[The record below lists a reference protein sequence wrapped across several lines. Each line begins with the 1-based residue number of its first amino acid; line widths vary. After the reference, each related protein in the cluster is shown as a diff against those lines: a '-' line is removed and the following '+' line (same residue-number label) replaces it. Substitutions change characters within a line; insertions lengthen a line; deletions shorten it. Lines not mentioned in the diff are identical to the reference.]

1 MYISPLSSLSG
12 RALYKQE
19 IYPECWL
26 DWPARWSHKPIKPAR
41 RHRLHMK
48 VESISADVLMPLAA
62 PGAPGEMAVSASDA
76 LTAAVLVEQAQS
88 GCAKPSHVQSP
99 SLVAGVAGVEVGLDD
114 AVDEEDVVDDA
125 ELSRSTYIMG
135 MVEEAG
141 QETDIPS
148 PKPSPRYVQGVIR
161 GHQAYMITNLVGAAS
176 QTLLQPQ
183 MLWTLGRN
191 REAAL
196 AIKDRMMSRRHAVI
210 VYDRQD
216 ECFYLADLASLNGSY
231 VNGVRLKQRHK
242 LQDGDFLRV
251 GNTEFFFF
259 SSGGY
264 ESLEALQSDDYAKLV
279 QDHDLLS
286 KSD

>member
-1 MYISPLSSLSG
+1 
-12 RALYKQE
+12 
-19 IYPECWL
+19 
-26 DWPARWSHKPIKPAR
+26 
-41 RHRLHMK
+41 MK
-48 VESISADVLMPLAA
+48 VEPISADVLMPLAA
-62 PGAPGEMAVSASDA
+62 PGGPGEMAVSASGA
-76 LTAAVLVEQAQS
+76 LTTPAFVKP
-88 GCAKPSHVQSP
+88 AKSAYAELPRVQLPSATRV
-99 SLVAGVAGVEVGLDD
+99 VGTGVVGTLDD
-114 AVDEEDVVDDA
+114 AVKKEVDEENVVDDA

-135 MVEEAG
+135 MVEESG

-161 GHQAYMITNLVGAAS
+161 GHQAYMITNLVGDAS

-264 ESLEALQSDDYAKLV
+264 ESLDALQSDDYAKLV
-279 QDHDLLS
+279 QNHDLLS
-286 KSD
+286 KSV

>member
-1 MYISPLSSLSG
+1 
-12 RALYKQE
+12 
-19 IYPECWL
+19 
-26 DWPARWSHKPIKPAR
+26 
-41 RHRLHMK
+41 MK
-48 VESISADVLMPLAA
+48 VEPISADVLMPLAA
-62 PGAPGEMAVSASDA
+62 PGGPGEIAVSASGA
-76 LTAAVLVEQAQS
+76 LTAPAFVKP
-88 GCAKPSHVQSP
+88 AKSVYAEPPRVQLPSATGVV
-99 SLVAGVAGVEVGLDD
+99 VALDD
-114 AVDEEDVVDDA
+114 AVEKEIDKEVDEENVVDDA

-161 GHQAYMITNLVGAAS
+161 GHQAYMITNLVGDAS

-264 ESLEALQSDDYAKLV
+264 ESLDALQSDDYAKLV
-279 QDHDLLS
+279 QNHDLLS
-286 KSD
+286 KSV